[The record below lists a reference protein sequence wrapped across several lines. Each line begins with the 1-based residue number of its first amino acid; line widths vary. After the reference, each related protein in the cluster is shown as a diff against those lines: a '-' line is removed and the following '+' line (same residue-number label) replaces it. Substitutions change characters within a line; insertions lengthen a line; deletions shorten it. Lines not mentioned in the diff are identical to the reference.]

1 MRIFVAEGIQKNTV
15 CRVFFA
21 SLNRNQRNC
30 DRVKH
35 SIIGTADK
43 ICAIVGFAVVPCFFQ
58 RQAAFLVIFVHIIY
72 NLVCLHTGGTRGR
85 RSRRQRFIRCLCRVR
100 LTAGRQSDYRKGSKL
115 KKCSSFHDFCTSPI
129 KLLRSAQLYR
139 GGVGCQC
146 IQSNLFCGAQL
157 LSGDTSYKRL
167 FPCPTRLHSARE
179 ATKKHPPSTGASC
192 PEKKQ
197 VLRLFYVLTCPVCRL
212 LCCGAGGCGFAGS
225 SLGRSGLAGCVSGG
239 VCGGAARNSSRRPCR
254 TARPRCA

>member
-1 MRIFVAEGIQKNTV
+1 MIFAPHQSNYFGQ
-15 CRVFFA
+15 
-21 SLNRNQRNC
+21 LNY
-30 DRVKH
+30 
-35 SIIGTADK
+35 T
-43 ICAIVGFAVVPCFFQ
+43 
-58 RQAAFLVIFVHIIY
+58 
-72 NLVCLHTGGTRGR
+72 
-85 RSRRQRFIRCLCRVR
+85 
-100 LTAGRQSDYRKGSKL
+100 
-115 KKCSSFHDFCTSPI
+115 
-129 KLLRSAQLYR
+129 

-225 SLGRSGLAGCVSGG
+225 SLGRSGLAGSLRRSSNAGSSLGRGSRRSGG
-239 VCGGAARNSSRRPCR
+239 RRSGAAAGGQADSQGTDNSDLGELFHSCIFLSENQNRYRAPAGR
-254 TARPRCA
+254 TGHRMLLYTF